1 MTASLNPYIAQFGEE
16 FDVGKSSHYKMAIQ
30 FALGGLSFALL
41 DTETQT
47 FVGLECYQSEL
58 LNESNDLFH
67 CLERA
72 LEAKGLND
80 KDFQSVTC
88 LIDERVC
95 TLVPKDLFNEKE
107 VATYL
112 DFGFQIHNQSVL
124 SEPLATENCVN
135 VFAVD
140 KALLHKIRSKWP
152 NAQVRHS
159 SSVFIESSMR
169 LAPKGKSVFVHVRN
183 RDFDMLIQ
191 ENGKLLFFNNF
202 KFNTKEDFAYF
213 LMFAM
218 EQNGLSGN
226 DTPVWFSGL
235 LLPASEI
242 VELCKRYILD
252 IRFVED
258 THELHVSKVLA
269 EVPFQYYFIYYQTLK
284 CES

>member
-72 LEAKGLND
+72 LEVKGLND

-88 LIDERVC
+88 LIDERIC
-95 TLVPKDLFNEKE
+95 TFVPKDLFNEKE
-107 VATYL
+107 IATYL
-112 DFGFQIHNQSVL
+112 EFGFQIHSQDVL

-152 NAQVRHS
+152 KAQVRHS

-169 LAPKGKSVFVHVRN
+169 LAPRGKSVFVHVRN

-258 THELHVSKVLA
+258 THELQVSKALT
-269 EVPFQYYFIYYQTLK
+269 EVPFQYYFIHYQTLK